1 MITTQPKGM
10 TGSQIKLLALIFMVL
25 DHIHYFFEFTGKIP
39 LAFTMLGRLSAPLFL
54 FCTVEG
60 FAHTHSR
67 KRYFLRIYAISAVM
81 GLVEFFGLYGGI
93 ANRADGFFPVNAIM
107 MDFVVLMAVWQGIDW
122 LRAGRILPGLA
133 AILGTVGWGIA
144 SQFLSLLPGMATPVG
159 LLCFTLLPNW
169 LIITDGG
176 WFFLLGGVLLYA
188 LRGSRWQLPVWAAE
202 TFLAY
207 FVLVWKTY
215 GVGSQWQ
222 LMFTAYFEW
231 FGVFAV
237 LFMALYN
244 GRRGGGPKRLYYWFY
259 PAHVYLLYG
268 LSCLLYPV
276 LR

>member
-1 MITTQPKGM
+1 
-10 TGSQIKLLALIFMVL
+10 
-25 DHIHYFFEFTGKIP
+25 
-39 LAFTMLGRLSAPLFL
+39 
-54 FCTVEG
+54 
-60 FAHTHSR
+60 
-67 KRYFLRIYAISAVM
+67 
-81 GLVEFFGLYGGI
+81 
-93 ANRADGFFPVNAIM
+93 
-107 MDFVVLMAVWQGIDW
+107 
-122 LRAGRILPGLA
+122 
-133 AILGTVGWGIA
+133 
-144 SQFLSLLPGMATPVG
+144 MATPVG